1 MNKALRDRLLAT
13 TIIAGAAV
21 LSTPSFA
28 QTAAAPAQAAPTGA
42 VEGQT
47 PSIAAAPAS
56 NAGPA
61 GAGEIVVTGSRIPQ
75 PNLNSVAPV
84 TVVSAADI
92 KLQGTTRVEDI
103 LNSLPQVFA
112 TQTSGVSNGATGT
125 ATVDLRGLG
134 DVRTLV
140 LINGRRLLPGDPTSS
155 AADLNNIPASL
166 IKRVDVLTGGASAT
180 YGADAVAGV
189 VNFVMDTDYTGFKI
203 DSQYSLYQNNNDTKD
218 GLIPALQARNFGY
231 PTGNT
236 ADGGQ
241 IDVTATFG
249 VGFDDNRGHIVAY
262 GGYRKINAVTQ
273 DSRDYSACTSQ
284 INTANKLT
292 CGGSATSANGTV
304 FDFNSNT
311 YQVGPGRTLQPGFTP
326 YNFAPTNYYQRPD
339 ERYTAGF
346 FAHYD
351 VGDAFKPYMEAMFM
365 DDRSV
370 AQIAPSGDFGN
381 TLTLNC
387 DNPLL
392 SAQALGIVCA
402 PGNVINGKI
411 GNFPLAGV
419 AGAAPTTFTDGQ
431 GVTYNEGFAQLLRR
445 NVEGGSRRDDLQ
457 HTSYRGV
464 IGAKGDLGDAWS
476 YDAYYQYGR
485 TNYAET
491 YTNDFSV
498 ARLTN
503 ALNVVSVDANGREV
517 APNAPGSTPTCRS
530 VVNQTD
536 LNCVPYDI
544 FGGSPSQAAINY
556 LSTPGFKRAQV
567 SEQVASA
574 SITGQLGKYG
584 IQSPWAHDGVAIN
597 IGAEYRKESLNLQT
611 DEEFSL
617 GDLSGQGGATLPVS
631 GSFNVKEVFTEV
643 QVPIVQD
650 GFVYNLSFDG
660 GYRYSHYK
668 VQGGGGFNTNTF
680 KAGVEFA
687 PVKDV
692 LLRGSYNRAI
702 RAPNIQELFAP
713 QNVALDGTSDPCA
726 GSIGADGTVNGNTA
740 AQCALTGVTAAQFGN
755 IGSNPAAQ
763 YNGLIGGNINL
774 KPEKSTTKS
783 FGVVL
788 QPRFIPHLALSV
800 DYFDINVKNAIQ
812 TFGENTIL
820 NSCIS
825 GGDPAICGLIHR
837 DAKGSLWLTPQ
848 GFVSDLPTNIG
859 GLRTKGLDV
868 NASYSMQIGNIGSI
882 AASVVGTYTR
892 KFLTDNGISPIYDC
906 AGLYGPTCGNPRP
919 KWRHKA
925 RLTYTSPSG
934 IGISAQWRYVGKVDL
949 DLASDNPSL
958 SGAFAPHDARIG
970 AQSYFDLA
978 VTAKIGDHYNFRLGM
993 DNILDKEPPI
1003 VSANGSASACQA
1015 VFCNGNTYPG
1025 VYDALG
1031 RYIYAGLSLEF

>member
-28 QTAAAPAQAAPTGA
+28 QDAAPAQAAPTGA
-42 VEGQT
+42 VEGQA

-61 GAGEIVVTGSRIPQ
+61 GGGEIVVTGSRIPQ

-112 TQTSGVSNGATGT
+112 SQGSTVANGATGT

-134 DVRTLV
+134 EVRTLV

-189 VNFVMDTDYTGFKI
+189 VNFIMDTDYTGFKV
-203 DSQYSLYQNNNDTKD
+203 DSQYSLYQNNNDTNS

-231 PTGNT
+231 PTGNS
-236 ADGGQ
+236 ANGGQ

-273 DSRDYSACTSQ
+273 DTRDYSACTSQ
-284 INTANKLT
+284 ISTANKLT
-292 CGGSATSANGTV
+292 CGGSATSANGTL
-304 FDFNSNT
+304 FDFNSNS
-311 YQVGPGRTLQPGFTP
+311 YQVGPGRTFLPGSTP

-351 VGDAFKPYMEAMFM
+351 VSDGFKPYMEAMFM

-392 SAQALGIVCA
+392 SAQQKGIVCA
-402 PGNVINGKI
+402 PGNLINGSI

-419 AGAAPTTFTDGQ
+419 TDAGGALLPATGFIDPTTGA
-431 GVTYNEGFAQLLRR
+431 VYNKGFAQILRR
-445 NVEGGSRRDDLQ
+445 NVEGGPRRDDLQ

-464 IGAKGDLGDAWS
+464 IGAKGDLDDAWS

-498 ARLTN
+498 ARLTK
-503 ALNVVSVDANGREV
+503 ALDVVAG
-517 APNAPGSTPTCRS
+517 PTGPECRS
-530 VVNQTD
+530 VED
-536 LNCVPYDI
+536 GSDPSCVPYDI
-544 FGGSPSQAAINY
+544 FSSGNVSQAAINY
-556 LSTPGFKRAQV
+556 LSTPGFQRAQV

-574 SITGQLGKYG
+574 SLTGQLGKYG

-611 DEEFSL
+611 DEEFST
-617 GDLSGQGGATLPVS
+617 GDLSGQGAATLPVS
-631 GSFNVKEVFTEV
+631 GSFNVKELFGEV

-650 GFVYNLSFDG
+650 GFVYNLSLDG

-668 VQGGGGFNTNTF
+668 VAGAGGFDTNTF
-680 KAGVEFA
+680 KVGVEFA

-702 RAPNIQELFAP
+702 RAPNLQELFAP
-713 QNVALDGTSDPCA
+713 QHVALDGTSDPCA
-726 GSIGADGTVNGNTA
+726 GDIAADGTVNGNTA

-755 IGSNPAAQ
+755 IGPNPAAQ
-763 YNGLIGGNINL
+763 YNGIIGGNINL

-788 QPRFIPHLALSV
+788 QPRWIPHLAVSV
-800 DYFDINVKNAIQ
+800 DYYDINVKNAIQ
-812 TFGENTIL
+812 TFGEDTIL
-820 NSCIS
+820 KSCIS
-825 GGDPAICGLIHR
+825 GGDPAICGLINR

-848 GFVSDLPTNIG
+848 GSVTDLPTNIG
-859 GLRTKGLDV
+859 GLHTKGLDV
-868 NASYSMQIGNIGSI
+868 NASYSMEIGDIGSI
-882 AASVVGTYTR
+882 SASVVGTYTQ
-892 KFLTDNGISPIYDC
+892 KFLTDNGISPVYDC
-906 AGLYGPTCGNPRP
+906 AGLYGTTCGNPRP

-934 IGISAQWRYVGKVDL
+934 IGFSAQWRYVGKVAL
-949 DLASDNPSL
+949 DLAQDNPSL

-978 VTAKIGDHYNFRLGM
+978 VTARIGDHYNFRLGM
-993 DNILDKEPPI
+993 DNIFDKEPPI

-1031 RYIYAGLSLEF
+1031 RYIYAGISLEF

>member
-1 MNKALRDRLLAT
+1 MRDRLLAT

-21 LSTPSFA
+21 LSAPVFA
-28 QTAAAPAQAAPTGA
+28 QTADAAQAAPTGA
-42 VEGQT
+42 VQGQAPAT
-47 PSIAAAPAS
+47 IATPAS
-56 NAGPA
+56 NAGPSS
-61 GAGEIVVTGSRIPQ
+61 GGEIVVTGSRIPQ
-75 PNLNSVAPV
+75 PNLTSVAPV

-112 TQTSGVSNGATGT
+112 SQTSSVSNGATGI

-134 DVRTLV
+134 SVRTLV

-203 DSQYSLYQNNNDTKD
+203 DSQYSLYQHNNGTND

-231 PTGNT
+231 PTGNS

-241 IDVTATFG
+241 IDVNATFG

-273 DSRDYSACTSQ
+273 DARDYSACTSQ
-284 INTANKLT
+284 ISTANKLT
-292 CGGSATSANGTV
+292 CGGSATSANGTI
-304 FDFNSNT
+304 FNAASDT
-311 YQVGPGRTLQPGFTP
+311 YQIGPGRTLKPGFTP

-351 VGDAFKPYMEAMFM
+351 INDAIKPYMEAMFM

-392 SAQALGIVCA
+392 SAQQKGIICA
-402 PGNVINGKI
+402 PDNLINGSV
-411 GNFPLAGV
+411 GSVPLGGLRVDPNDPTSALLP
-419 AGAAPTTFTDGQ
+419 PTTFIDPTTGLP
-431 GVTYNEGFAQLLRR
+431 YNMGAAQILRR
-445 NVEGGSRRDDLQ
+445 NVEGGPRRDDLQ

-464 IGAKGDLGDAWS
+464 IGVKGDLDDAWS

-485 TNYAET
+485 TNFAET

-498 ARLTN
+498 ARLN
-503 ALNVVSVDANGREV
+503 KALDVVAGPNGPE
-517 APNAPGSTPTCRS
+517 CRS
-530 VVNQTD
+530 VED
-536 LNCVPYDI
+536 GSDPSCVPYDI

-556 LSTPGFKRAQV
+556 LSTPGFQRAQV
-567 SEQVASA
+567 SEQVADA

-584 IQSPWAHDGVAIN
+584 LKTPWANDGLAIN
-597 IGAEYRKESLNLQT
+597 LGVEYRKESLNLQT
-611 DEEFSL
+611 DEEFST
-617 GDLSGQGGATLPVS
+617 GDLAGQGAATLPAS
-631 GSFNVKEVFTEV
+631 GSYNVKEVFGEV
-643 QVPIVQD
+643 QAPLVQNS
-650 GFVYNLSFDG
+650 FFYNLSVDG
-660 GYRYSHYK
+660 GYRYSKYSTSA
-668 VQGGGGFNTNTF
+668 GDSFSTNTYKF
-680 KAGVEFA
+680 GVEFA
-687 PVKDV
+687 PIKDV
-692 LLRGSYNRAI
+692 SLRASYNRAV

-713 QNVALDGTSDPCA
+713 QHVALDGSNDPCA
-726 GSIGADGTVNGNTA
+726 GSLDADGTIGGVTA
-740 AQCALTGVTAAQFGN
+740 AQCALTGVTAAQFGH
-755 IGSNPAAQ
+755 ISGNPAAQ
-763 YNGLIGGNINL
+763 YNGVVGGNPNL

-783 FGVVL
+783 IGIVL
-788 QPRFIPHLALSV
+788 QPHWIPHLALTV

-812 TFGENTIL
+812 TFGEDTIL
-820 NSCIS
+820 NTCIS

-837 DAKGSLWLTPQ
+837 DAKGSLWLTPS
-848 GFVSDLPTNIG
+848 GFVTDLPTNIG
-859 GLRTKGLDV
+859 GERTKGIDV
-868 NASYSMQIGNIGSI
+868 NASYSHELGSLGSVS
-882 AASVVGTYTR
+882 ASLVGTYTDQF
-892 KFLTDNGISPIYDC
+892 KFNNGISPIYDC
-906 AGLYGPTCGNPRP
+906 AGLYGTTCGNPRP
-919 KWRHKA
+919 KWRHKL
-925 RLTYTSPSG
+925 RVTYTAPDG
-934 IGISAQWRYVGKVDL
+934 IGLSAQWRYVGKVDL
-949 DLASDNPSL
+949 DRASDNPSL

-978 VTAKIGDHYNFRLGM
+978 LTARFGDHYNFRLGM

-1003 VSANGSASACQA
+1003 ISANGGASACQA

-1025 VYDALG
+1025 TYDALG
-1031 RYIYAGLSLEF
+1031 RYIYAGITLEF